1 MYYYFFL
8 QKKFRSFELIELFFI
23 FIFFFL
29 KRKGIRRDAQST
41 NLVFLSIASRLGVNQ
56 LPQSPQLSKSNFRFA

>member
-1 MYYYFFL
+1 MYFFFFFL
-8 QKKFRSFELIELFFI
+8 QKKFRYFELIELLL
-23 FIFFFL
+23 FFFL

>member
-1 MYYYFFL
+1 MYYFFFL

-23 FIFFFL
+23 FYFFL